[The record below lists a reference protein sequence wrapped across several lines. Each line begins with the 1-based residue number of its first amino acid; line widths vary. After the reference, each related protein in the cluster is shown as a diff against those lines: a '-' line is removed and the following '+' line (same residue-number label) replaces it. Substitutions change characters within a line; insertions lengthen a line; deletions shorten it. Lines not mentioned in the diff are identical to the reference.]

1 MADKLSP
8 DTATYA
14 DWLAT
19 HVFSQADARLYQSR
33 MEAWA
38 ATPRFH
44 VALIQDGAGSDAL
57 ARSIRSLGQ
66 QYYPQLAVTVVAD
79 VPAPAGATGSR
90 LDWQQAHGDCRRV
103 ANRALSAVDADW
115 LCLIRAGDE
124 VAPHAFLLAAEAACS
139 HPDWQAMYS
148 DEDRIDA
155 AGKRSQPRFKPD
167 FDIELLRSTGYLGGM
182 LLLRRSAWSA
192 MGGWATLARGQD
204 ELATALALAERHP
217 AEEVGH
223 LADVLYHRSD
233 GDPALTAIAD
243 EVRSALVAAHLH
255 RLGIAATVVPG
266 LRPET
271 LHVRY
276 RPTAHPRVSILIPS
290 KNQFPL
296 LQRCISSLIELTDYP
311 DFEVLVIDNGST
323 DRDALDYLDG
333 IRRMDDPRLK
343 VIVYDEPFNFAAMNN
358 LAATA
363 ASGELLL
370 LLNNDTAVV
379 HREWLGNMVA
389 LSQQSRVGAVGA
401 RLLFP
406 DGSVQHA
413 GVVLGLAGPAEHPF
427 IGWPA
432 DSASPMHLLHATRQV
447 SAVTA
452 ACMLVP
458 RKLYLELGG
467 MDERQFKVSYND
479 VDLCLKIGAA
489 GYRILWHPYA
499 TLLHE
504 GSASQRQLPVPAAP
518 GNTDKTARFAAEQDA
533 MHDRWMPRLV
543 SDPAYNPNL
552 SLGSRNYEIEAE
564 AVLSWNPTPWRPLPR
579 VLLYPADFSGS
590 GEVRILSPMRALD
603 SHLRIRGFGS
613 MRSLSRV
620 EIAKADVDSVVIQ
633 RPINRDRVDL
643 LRAHKQFSP
652 ARCLV
657 DIDDLIT
664 AIPPKS
670 PHFRSFDRQA
680 LAHFDAA
687 AALGDCLLVSTPP
700 LAQAFSHLN
709 SQVIVVPNYLDG
721 SRWLRASVPARAGA
735 RPRVGWAGSI
745 SHAGDLELMFPV
757 VKELA
762 KEVDWV
768 FLGLCPPAFR
778 RYAKEVHRP
787 VPVGAYPD
795 ALASLG
801 LDLAVAP
808 LEMNAFNEAK
818 SPLKLLEYGAL
829 GYPVVC
835 TDILPYQ
842 GDFPVT
848 RVPNRARDWIEA
860 IRAHL
865 ADRDEALRRGAALR
879 SHVQDHWL
887 LENHLDEWLAAWLP

>member
-1 MADKLSP
+1 MADQVAP
-8 DTATYA
+8 DSAAYA

-19 HVFSQADARLYQSR
+19 HVFTQGDARLYQAR
-33 MEAWA
+33 IATWHT
-38 ATPRFH
+38 TPRFH
-44 VALIQDGAGSDAL
+44 VAVIQDGASSDAL

-79 VPAPAGATGSR
+79 VPAPVDATGSR
-90 LDWQQAHGDCRRV
+90 LDWQEAHGECRRV
-103 ANRALSAVDADW
+103 ANRTLSGVDADW

-124 VAPHAFLLAAEAACS
+124 VAPYAFLRAAEAACS

-148 DEDRIDA
+148 DEDCIDA
-155 AGKRSQPRFKPD
+155 AGNRSQPRFKPD
-167 FDIELLRSTGYLGGM
+167 FDIELLRSTGYMGGM
-182 LLLRRSAWSA
+182 LLLRRATWSA
-192 MGGWATLARGQD
+192 IGGWAMLARGQD
-204 ELATALALAERHP
+204 EFATALALAERHP
-217 AEEVGH
+217 AEQVGH
-223 LADVLYHRSD
+223 IADVLYHRSN
-233 GDPALTAIAD
+233 GDPALTESAD
-243 EVRSALVAAHLH
+243 EAHAALVAAHLR
-255 RLGIAATVVPG
+255 RLGIDASVVPG

-276 RPTAHPRVSILIPS
+276 MPKAHPRVSILIPS

-296 LQRCISSLIELTDYP
+296 LQRCISSIIELTDYSN
-311 DFEVLVIDNGST
+311 FEILVIDNGST
-323 DRDALDYLDG
+323 DRDAVDYLDG
-333 IRRMDDPRLK
+333 IRQMDDPRLK
-343 VIVYDEPFNFAAMNN
+343 VIAYDEPFNFAAMNN

-389 LSQQSRVGAVGA
+389 LCQQSRVGAVGA

-413 GVVLGLAGPAEHPF
+413 GVILGLAGPAEHPF

-432 DSASPMHLLHATRQV
+432 DSASPLHLLHTTRGV

-467 MDERQFKVSYND
+467 MDETLFKVSYND
-479 VDLCLKIGAA
+479 VDLCLRIVAA
-489 GYRILWHPYA
+489 GYRILWQPYA

-504 GSASQRQLPVPAAP
+504 GSASQRQLPVPTTT
-518 GNTDKTARFAAEQDA
+518 GSTDKIARFAAEQEA
-533 MHDRWMPRLV
+533 MHDRWLPRLIA
-543 SDPAYNPNL
+543 DPAYNPNL
-552 SLGSRNYEIEAE
+552 SLAARNYEIEAE

-579 VLLYPADFSGS
+579 VLVYPADFSGS

-613 MRSLSRV
+613 MRNLSQV

-643 LRAHKQFSP
+643 LRAHKKSSP
-652 ARCLV
+652 ARCLI

-670 PHFRSFDRQA
+670 PHFKSFDKQA
-680 LAHFDAA
+680 LAHFDEA
-687 AALGDCLLVSTPP
+687 AALGDCLLVSTAP
-700 LAQAFSHLN
+700 LAQVFSHLN
-709 SQVIVVPNYLDG
+709 SRVIVVPNYLDG
-721 SRWLRASVPARAGA
+721 SRWLRANALPRVGP

-768 FLGLCPPAFR
+768 FLGLCPPAFK
-778 RYAKEVHRP
+778 RYVKEVHRP
-787 VPVGAYPD
+787 VPDAAYPD
-795 ALASLG
+795 ALARLG

-818 SPLKLLEYGAL
+818 SPLKLLEYGVL

-848 RVPNRARDWIEA
+848 RVPNRARTWIDA

-865 ADRDEALRRGAALR
+865 ADPVEAGRKGAELR
-879 SHVQDHWL
+879 SHVLEHWM
-887 LENHLDEWLAAWLP
+887 LEDHLDEWQAAWLP